1 MSRTVGN
8 RRTGLRSALFFSA
21 LMLLGMVVGG
31 WLVGVPEPLAAVP
44 HCEESECEHNHRW
57 WWWDSDE
64 CVANSGQNTVCGP
77 PTSSDHDCSTRSC
90 SDYHAPHG
98 GGGTDPCDD
107 PNTPAIEECN

>member
-1 MSRTVGN
+1 MGSAAEN
-8 RRTGLRSALFFSA
+8 RRNGLRRVILFSA
-21 LMLLGMVVGG
+21 LMLLGIVVGG
-31 WLVGVPEPLAAVP
+31 LLGGGPEPLAAVP
-44 HCEESECEHNHRW
+44 HCEQSECEHNHRW

-64 CVANSGQNTVCGP
+64 CVPNSGQQTVCGP

-98 GGGTDPCDD
+98 GGGGEPCDD